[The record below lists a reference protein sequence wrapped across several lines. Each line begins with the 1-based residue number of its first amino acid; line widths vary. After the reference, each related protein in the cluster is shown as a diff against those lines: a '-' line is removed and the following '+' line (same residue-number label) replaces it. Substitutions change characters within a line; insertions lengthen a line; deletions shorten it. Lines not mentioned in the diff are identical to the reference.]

1 LAKTSDSLTYGEM
14 CCGEFHIMDV
24 DFWLRIKKTEYKMIS
39 DFSRNQST
47 RKNFRGP
54 GTEISDM
61 EREEK

>member
-1 LAKTSDSLTYGEM
+1 
-14 CCGEFHIMDV
+14 MDV